1 MNINLLDM
9 QKEIRNLESKIQDIY
24 SHVSSIYKKI
34 DESRNKD
41 IIKESLDYEMIR
53 IVSARFS
60 FEEHPLSKLKNVYAR
75 QMYIE
80 ILLSLI
86 QLDKESKVTMNRLI
100 FIQWII
106 NESRLKIKLEDIFRE
121 TLKMS
126 SSTFGKFI
134 NILPEQ
140 YNDYLIVDAL
150 IIANICG
157 DANKDILSYIANICV
172 ILGINKEKIRI
183 LSITTKCILKQS
195 IGKMKK
201 EDLKFFLTY
210 LKKFK
215 YYIDSN
221 MNNEIMEK
229 TLLLQRKIV
238 AKVPDSKSVNF
249 KWKVKQ
255 KSEVEK
261 GDLIA
266 TYNRNSSYSRSVVK
280 ITAPYSGTIFQFRDK
295 CINYG
300 VISYNI
306 DNKDS
311 IKEWVLQQK
320 K

>member
-229 TLLLQRKIV
+229 TLLLQRKII

>member
-9 QKEIRNLESKIQDIY
+9 QKEIRNLENKIQDIY
-24 SHVSSIYKKI
+24 SHVSSIYERI

-53 IVSARFS
+53 VMSARFS

-86 QLDKESKVTMNRLI
+86 QLDKESNVTMNRLI

-157 DANKDILSYIANICV
+157 QASENILNYIANLCI
-172 ILGINKEKIRI
+172 ILGINKEKIKI

-195 IGKMKK
+195 IGRMKK
-201 EDLKFFLTY
+201 EDLQFFLTY
-210 LKKFK
+210 SKKFK

-238 AKVPDSKSVNF
+238 AKVPDSKSINF

-266 TYNRNSSYSRSVVK
+266 TYKRNSSYNGSVVK

>member
-1 MNINLLDM
+1 MEKSLLDI
-9 QKEIRNLESKIQDIY
+9 QQEIRDLDNKIQDI
-24 SHVSSIYKKI
+24 SSQISSIYKEI
-34 DESRNKD
+34 DDFRNKD
-41 IIKESLDYEMIR
+41 IIKGGLDYEMIR
-53 IVSARFS
+53 VMSTRFI
-60 FEEHPLSKLKNVYAR
+60 FDKHPLDKLKSVHAR
-75 QMYIE
+75 EMYIKM
-80 ILLSLI
+80 LLSLI
-86 QLDKESKVTMNRLI
+86 HIDRDSKMTVTRLI
-100 FIQWII
+100 FIQWLI
-106 NESRLKIKLEDIFRE
+106 NESRLNIKLEDSFRE
-121 TLKMS
+121 TLKIS
-126 SSTFGKFI
+126 FNTFDELI
-134 NILPEQ
+134 RILPKE
-140 YNDYLIVDAL
+140 YREYFIVDAF

-157 DANKDILSYIANICV
+157 QASENILNYIANLCI
-172 ILGINKEKIRI
+172 ILGINKEKIKI

-201 EDLKFFLTY
+201 EDLQFFLTY

-229 TLLLQRKIV
+229 TLLLQRKII